1 MDFTPYY
8 GVLAGYVTGIV
19 LRMHQESADASECV
33 ALENKVTSR
42 CRGSDTNLLGG
53 LLLLLLL
60 LSLFDARSTNP
71 MIHLLTA
78 TSTYVHTASVHMQ
91 GHTWSE
97 LEVNQQPYP
106 HRYLPNWKTS
116 ASYETQTSWPVD

>member
-42 CRGSDTNLLGG
+42 CLGSDTNLLGG
-53 LLLLLLL
+53 LLLLLSLL
-60 LSLFDARSTNP
+60 LLDASSTTTPYRLRIRS
-71 MIHLLTA
+71 
-78 TSTYVHTASVHMQ
+78 STGSQALVCICKGTPGPS
-91 GHTWSE
+91 
-97 LEVNQQPYP
+97 
-106 HRYLPNWKTS
+106 WK
-116 ASYETQTSWPVD
+116 

>member
-19 LRMHQESADASECV
+19 LRMLQESADAPECV
-33 ALENKVTSR
+33 ARENKVTSR

-60 LSLFDARSTNP
+60 SLFDARST
-71 MIHLLTA
+71 
-78 TSTYVHTASVHMQ
+78 
-91 GHTWSE
+91 
-97 LEVNQQPYP
+97 PYE
-106 HRYLPNWKTS
+106 S
-116 ASYETQTSWPVD
+116 ADPPAHS